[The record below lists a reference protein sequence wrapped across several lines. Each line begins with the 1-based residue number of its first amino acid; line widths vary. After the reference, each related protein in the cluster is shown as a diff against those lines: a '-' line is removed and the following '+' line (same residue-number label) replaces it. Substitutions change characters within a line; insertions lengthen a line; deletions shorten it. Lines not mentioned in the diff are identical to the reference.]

1 MLRGGVI
8 KNLSDVS
15 IVKILSTTHL
25 HCHSHLLGKELNA
38 LASRDR
44 IQWLSPEHKTCQGR
58 TCRSSTRQRVSGPVP
73 RPGPVVRGCR
83 WSSHCGNPGLQG
95 GCRVG
100 QGWVELGKCILTL
113 VEMLEKQPNKF
124 TVIISMTMFYSILG
138 SNLVRKCI
146 HVYMNTFN
154 SYLVSPQSSSS
165 SNRSL
170 DVRD

>member
-38 LASRDR
+38 SVSRRR

-73 RPGPVVRGCR
+73 RPGPFVRGCR

-154 SYLVSPQSSSS
+154 SYLVSPHSSSS